1 MVQLL
6 KQLILKF
13 HANYITN
20 ITKATRQYTYTLL
33 QVNANIQT
41 KTCCLKN
48 KETLSKSLQFRLLKP
63 QEDNV

>member
-6 KQLILKF
+6 KQLILKI

-33 QVNANIQT
+33 QANANIQN
-41 KTCCLKN
+41 KN
-48 KETLSKSLQFRLLKP
+48 LLS
-63 QEDNV
+63 